1 LGHFRPSDPLLA
13 TARLVSPF
21 PYQAESSKHSYNKF
35 VFIGRRK
42 TMRINLNFW
51 SFILSLG
58 CILLFFLSGTLKGF
72 FDTHLHFHPL
82 LLTLLLSIACFY
94 LSLVGMK
101 DVKNLTTLL
110 RGILTMV
117 ITLIVII
124 SISFILFFGTLL
136 S

>member
-1 LGHFRPSDPLLA
+1 MG
-13 TARLVSPF
+13 
-21 PYQAESSKHSYNKF
+21 
-35 VFIGRRK
+35 
-42 TMRINLNFW
+42 INLNLW

-58 CILLFFLSGTLKGF
+58 CILLFFLSGSMKDF
-72 FDTHLHFHPL
+72 FDTYLHFHPL

-94 LSLVGMK
+94 LSLIGMK
-101 DVKNLTTLL
+101 NVKNLTTLL

-124 SISFILFFGTLL
+124 SISFILLFGTLL

>member
-1 LGHFRPSDPLLA
+1 MG
-13 TARLVSPF
+13 
-21 PYQAESSKHSYNKF
+21 
-35 VFIGRRK
+35 
-42 TMRINLNFW
+42 INLNLW

-58 CILLFFLSGTLKGF
+58 CILLFFLSGSMKEL
-72 FDTHLHFHPL
+72 FDTYLHFHPL

-101 DVKNLTTLL
+101 NVKNLTTLL

-117 ITLIVII
+117 ITLIVMI
-124 SISFILFFGTLL
+124 SISFILLFGTLL